1 VAGRDGGWQ
10 VKNWLAE
17 VVADK
22 GTFIFWRPLT
32 SPPPPSSL
40 SPSIHLLLVALR
52 RYVGNRVGRRLGFT
66 NKTQKKETKR
76 KISKERKRT
85 LIFLF
90 KYSFMIT
97 SDGEPKM
104 KY

>member
-32 SPPPPSSL
+32 SPPPPPSL
-40 SPSIHLLLVALR
+40 SPSIHLSLVALR
-52 RYVGNRVGRRLGFT
+52 RYVGNRVGRRVGFA

-76 KISKERKRT
+76 KNSKERKRKRS
-85 LIFLF
+85 LIL
-90 KYSFMIT
+90 SFQIFIN
-97 SDGEPKM
+97 D
-104 KY
+104 Y

>member
-32 SPPPPSSL
+32 SPPPPSL
-40 SPSIHLLLVALR
+40 SPSIHLSLVALR
-52 RYVGNRVGRRLGFT
+52 RYVGNRVGRRVGFT
-66 NKTQKKETKR
+66 NKTPKKETKR
-76 KISKERKRT
+76 KNSKERKRKRT
-85 LIFLF
+85 LIL
-90 KYSFMIT
+90 SFQIFNN
-97 SDGEPKM
+97 D
-104 KY
+104 Y